1 MYSRRIVQKI
11 APAAML
17 LAVGAMSLEGCASG
31 SAMNPFTSYNVASDD
46 DCGQYRTQL
55 KGYQSYFFASMM
67 EGAAMGAVLGGL
79 AGYAIGGNATGA
91 LVGAGTGAVIGGVG
105 GYYAAKAKANSSPG
119 ALTASVYSDLSN
131 ENRQIDGVSGTFRN
145 LKDCRIRSAAQVKR
159 DYRAKRIDQ
168 QTAAA
173 KLTKEKEWML
183 EDISFAESLGAKMN
197 DRGAEYANASD
208 QINKAGGGGGSAPPP
223 QAPSGG
229 GGGSGIVAREA
240 ARVRSEP
247 STTAAQVTSLSPGEG
262 VTVID
267 ENTPEW
273 THIRLRDGREGFVA
287 SRLLGSPSS
296 VRTASSGPPPAQN
309 ASGVQQLTQ
318 SNQLKR
324 KALGDDVTEAKTAA
338 NGNTFELSG
347 GISRIPPSFRG
358 LWQA

>member
-1 MYSRRIVQKI
+1 MFSKRIVQKI
-11 APAAML
+11 APATML
-17 LAVGAMSLEGCASG
+17 LAVGAMSLEGCAQG
-31 SAMNPFTSYNVASDD
+31 SAMNPFTSYNVAADD

-55 KGYQSYFFASMM
+55 KGYQSYFFASMV

-91 LVGAGTGAVIGGVG
+91 LVGAGTGALIGGVG

-119 ALTASVYSDLSN
+119 ALTASIYSDISN
-131 ENRQIDGVSGTFRN
+131 ENRQIDGVTATFRN
-145 LKDCRIRSAAQVKR
+145 LKDCRIRSAAQIKR
-159 DYRAKRIDQ
+159 EYNAKRIDQ

-173 KLTKEKEWML
+173 KLTKEKQWLL
-183 EDISFAESLGAKMN
+183 EDVTFAESLGAKMN
-197 DRGAEYANASD
+197 DRGAEYANAAD
-208 QINKAGGGGGSAPPP
+208 QINKAGGGGGGAAPPP
-223 QAPSGG
+223 PSGG
-229 GGGSGIVAREA
+229 GGGIVAREA
-240 ARVRSEP
+240 ARVRAEP
-247 STTAAQVTSLSPGEG
+247 STSGAQVTSLSPGEA

-296 VRTASSGPPPAQN
+296 VKTASSAPPPSQN
-309 ASGVQQLTQ
+309 ASGVKQLTE

-347 GISRIPPSFRG
+347 GISRIPPVFRW